1 MQMQVILKEDVS
13 ALGKAGEVVK
23 VADGYGRNYLIPQG
37 LAAVVNSRNI
47 RVIEQEKKQILLKM
61 DREKKKAEGFA
72 SQLSAVVCTIARR
85 VGEQD
90 KLFGSVNTKDIEES
104 LSAQGIEVDRKNI
117 VLDEPIKTL
126 GEFPVKVKLNAGV
139 SAEIKVVV
147 VAEN

>member
-1 MQMQVILKEDVS
+1 MQVILKEDFS

-37 LAAVVNSRNI
+37 LAAEVNSRNI
-47 RVIEQEKKQILLKM
+47 RMIEQQKKQILLKAE
-61 DREKKKAEGFA
+61 REKKKAEGVA
-72 SQLSAVVCTIARR
+72 AQLSAVVCTIARR

-104 LSAQGIEVDRKNI
+104 MSAQGITIDRRNI
-117 VLDEPIKTL
+117 VLDEPIKAL
-126 GEFPVKVKLNAGV
+126 GEFPVTVKLSAGV
-139 SAEIKVVV
+139 TAEIKVVV

>member
-1 MQMQVILKEDVS
+1 MQVILKEEVS

-37 LAAVVNSRNI
+37 LAAEVNSRNI
-47 RVIEQEKKQILLKM
+47 RMIEQQKKQILLKTE
-61 DREKKKAEGFA
+61 REKKKAEGFA
-72 SQLSAVVCTIARR
+72 AQLSAVVCTIARK

-90 KLFGSVNTKDIEES
+90 KLFGSVNSKDIEECM
-104 LSAQGIEVDRKNI
+104 SAQGIVVDRKNI

>member
-1 MQMQVILKEDVS
+1 MQVILKEDVS
-13 ALGKAGEVVK
+13 TLGKAGEVVK

-37 LAAVVNSRNI
+37 FAAAVNSRNI
-47 RVIEQEKKQILLKM
+47 RMIEQEKKQILLKM

-72 SQLSAVVCTIARR
+72 SQLSAVVCTIARK

-90 KLFGSVNTKDIEES
+90 KLFGSVNTKDIEEN
-104 LSAQGIEVDRKNI
+104 LSAQGIAVDRRNI

>member
-1 MQMQVILKEDVS
+1 MQVILKEEFS

-37 LAAVVNSRNI
+37 IAAEVNSRNI
-47 RVIEQEKKQILLKM
+47 RMIEQQKKQILLKTE
-61 DREKKKAEGFA
+61 REKKKAEGFA
-72 SQLSAVVCTIARR
+72 SQLSAVVCTIARK

-90 KLFGSVNTKDIEES
+90 KLFGSVNAKDIEECV
-104 LSAQGIEVDRKNI
+104 SAQGIVIDRRNI

>member
-1 MQMQVILKEDVS
+1 MQVILKEDVS
-13 ALGKAGEVVK
+13 TLGKAGEVVK

-37 LAAVVNSRNI
+37 LAAAVNSRNI
-47 RVIEQEKKQILLKM
+47 RMIEQEKKQILLKM

-90 KLFGSVNTKDIEES
+90 KLFGSVNTKDIEEN
-104 LSAQGIEVDRKNI
+104 LSAQGVVVDRRNI

>member
-1 MQMQVILKEDVS
+1 MQVILKEDVS
-13 ALGKAGEVVK
+13 TLGKAGEVVK

-37 LAAVVNSRNI
+37 LAATVNSRNI
-47 RVIEQEKKQILLKM
+47 RMIEQEKKQILLKM
-61 DREKKKAEGFA
+61 DREKKRAEGFA
-72 SQLSAVVCTIARR
+72 SQLSAVVCTIARK

-90 KLFGSVNTKDIEES
+90 KLFGSVNSKDIEEN
-104 LSAQGIEVDRKNI
+104 LSAQGIAVDRRNI

>member
-1 MQMQVILKEDVS
+1 MQVILKEEVS

-37 LAAVVNSRNI
+37 LAAEVNSRNI
-47 RVIEQEKKQILLKM
+47 RMIEQQKKQILLKTE
-61 DREKKKAEGFA
+61 REKKKAEGFA
-72 SQLSAVVCTIARR
+72 AQLSAVVCTIARK

-90 KLFGSVNTKDIEES
+90 KLFGSVNAKDIEES
-104 LSAQGIEVDRKNI
+104 MTAQGIAIDRRNI

>member
-1 MQMQVILKEDVS
+1 MQVILKEEVS

-37 LAAVVNSRNI
+37 LAAEVNSRNI
-47 RVIEQEKKQILLKM
+47 RMIEQQKKQILLKTE
-61 DREKKKAEGFA
+61 REKKKAEGFA
-72 SQLSAVVCTIARR
+72 SQLSAVVCTIARK

-90 KLFGSVNTKDIEES
+90 KLFGSVNAKDIEECI
-104 LSAQGIEVDRKNI
+104 SAQGIAIDRRNI

>member
-1 MQMQVILKEDVS
+1 MQVILKEEFS
-13 ALGKAGEVVK
+13 ALGKAGDIVK

-37 LAAVVNSRNI
+37 IAAEVNSRNI
-47 RVIEQEKKQILLKM
+47 RMIEQQKKQILLKTE
-61 DREKKKAEGFA
+61 REKKKAEGFA
-72 SQLSAVVCTIARR
+72 SQLSAVVCTIARK

-90 KLFGSVNTKDIEES
+90 KLFGSVNAKDIEECI
-104 LSAQGIEVDRKNI
+104 SAQGVVIDRRNI

>member
-1 MQMQVILKEDVS
+1 MQVILKEDVS
-13 ALGKAGEVVK
+13 TLGKAGEVVK

-37 LAAVVNSRNI
+37 LAAAVNSRNI
-47 RVIEQEKKQILLKM
+47 RMIEQEKKQILLKM

-72 SQLSAVVCTIARR
+72 SQLSAVVCTIARK

-90 KLFGSVNTKDIEES
+90 KLFGSVNTKDIEEN
-104 LSAQGIEVDRKNI
+104 LSAQGIAVDRRNI

>member
-1 MQMQVILKEDVS
+1 MQVILKEDVS
-13 ALGKAGEVVK
+13 TLGKAGEVVK

-37 LAAVVNSRNI
+37 LAATVNSRNI

-104 LSAQGIEVDRKNI
+104 LSAQGITVDRRNI